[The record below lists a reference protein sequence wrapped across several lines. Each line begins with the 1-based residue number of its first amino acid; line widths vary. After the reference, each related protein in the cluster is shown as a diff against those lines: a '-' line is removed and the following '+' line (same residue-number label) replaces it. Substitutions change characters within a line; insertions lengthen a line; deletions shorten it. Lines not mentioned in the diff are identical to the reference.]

1 MDDFGPKP
9 RLRSLLDHFSEID
22 DPREAWRVAHP
33 LAEVLLLVVCATI
46 ASCDDFDDIAVWGE
60 NHLPFLRR
68 FLPYHHG
75 IPGPRWLNILM
86 NRIDPYLFS
95 ACFMS
100 WASELRP
107 NAPDLIAL
115 DGKTSRRSHDRA
127 AGKAALH
134 LVSAFATHEKLV
146 LGQEAVDTKSN
157 EITAIPALLERLAA
171 SGALAGA
178 LVTIDA
184 IACNPAIAQAIVD
197 RGADYLLAVKAN
209 QPSLLS
215 EIERFFDDAE
225 EAAVDRHTDVDKGHG
240 RIEERRC
247 TVSAAIDWMEGER
260 RFPGEYRF
268 PKLAAI
274 AMIETK
280 VETKAGTRTERR
292 FYIASRAMTAKALG
306 EAVRTHWQIENAL
319 HWVLDVTFREDLA
332 RVRKGHG
339 AQNMAL
345 VRHFAINIVRQAK
358 DKKSLKL
365 RRKLAGWD
373 PDYLQSLIS
382 PIPVN
387 LNS

>member
-1 MDDFGPKP
+1 MDTFGPKP
-9 RLRSLLDHFSEID
+9 RLRSLLDHFSAPD
-22 DPREAWRVAHP
+22 GPREAWRAAHP
-33 LAEVLLLVVCATI
+33 LQEVLLLVVCASV
-46 ASCDDFDDIAVWGE
+46 ASCDDFDGIAEWGE

-75 IPGPRWLNILM
+75 VPGARWLNMLM
-86 NRIDPYLFS
+86 NRIDPDLFPD
-95 ACFMS
+95 CFMS

-107 NAPDLIAL
+107 DAPRLIAL

-134 LVSAFATHEKLV
+134 PVSAFATHEKLV
-146 LGQEAVDTKSN
+146 PGQEAVDAKSN

-178 LVTIDA
+178 LVTIGA
-184 IACNPAIAQAIVD
+184 IACNPGIAQSIVEH
-197 RGADYLLAVKAN
+197 GAGYLLAVKAN

-215 EIERFFDDAE
+215 EIERFFDDTDG
-225 EAAVDRHTDVDKGHG
+225 AAMDRHTDVDKGHG

-247 TVSAAIDWMEGER
+247 LVSAAIDWMEGER

-274 AMIETK
+274 AMIESK
-280 VETKAGTRTERR
+280 AETKAGTRTGRR
-292 FYIASRAMTAKALG
+292 FYVTSRSMTAQVLG
-306 EAVRTHWQIENAL
+306 EAVRAHWQIENAL
-319 HWVLDVTFREDLA
+319 HWVPDVTFRDDLA

-339 AQNMAL
+339 AKNMAV
-345 VRHFAINIVRQAK
+345 VRHFAINPVRAAP

-365 RRKLAGWD
+365 RRKIAGWN
-373 PDYLQSLIS
+373 PDYLQSLIQKS
-382 PIPVN
+382 AVN
-387 LNS
+387 PDS